1 MFTAIYP
8 ELHRSFP
15 NLDVRPIEMRVRAQQ
30 DAIAKGDIDVG
41 LMTLTQKDQT
51 SDTYYPLKQEE
62 LVLIIPSGHPLAEKA
77 APSGEPLTT
86 LDLTELRYE
95 PFVLM
100 DKTSTLRSSCDLLF
114 EKAGFAPN
122 ILFETNNTSGIARHG
137 AVYSVLR
144 YHSAVLYAGTH
155 RRRCLLFPARTSF
168 LGNCHFLPEK
178 WLLKL
183 RCTGIHSAR
192 TGILG
197 KLSAII
203 LRTNINYFKSWL
215 STVNFTYVSI
225 FAIMPLV
232 IILSLRSQPCNSG
245 FAIASP
251 IFDAYEVSTLQKE
264 V

>member
-1 MFTAIYP
+1 MFTSIYP

-77 APSGEPLTT
+77 APSGEPLAT

-122 ILFETNNTSGIARHG
+122 ILFETNNTSGIAAMVQSTLCCG
-137 AVYSVLR
+137 IIPR
-144 YHSAVLYAGTH
+144 YYT
-155 RRRCLLFPARTSF
+155 
-168 LGNCHFLPEK
+168 LGLTEGVACFSLPE
-178 WLLKL
+178 
-183 RCTGIHSAR
+183 RP
-192 TGILG
+192 
-197 KLSAII
+197 
-203 LRTNINYFKSWL
+203 SWE
-215 STVNFTYVSI
+215 I
-225 FAIMPLV
+225 V
-232 IILSLRSQPCNSG
+232 ISCQKNGYLNSG
-245 FAIASP
+245 AREFIRLAREYWENSAP
-251 IFDAYEVSTLQKE
+251 LF
-264 V
+264 

>member
-1 MFTAIYP
+1 MA
-8 ELHRSFP
+8 
-15 NLDVRPIEMRVRAQQ
+15 A
-30 DAIAKGDIDVG
+30 
-41 LMTLTQKDQT
+41 
-51 SDTYYPLKQEE
+51 
-62 LVLIIPSGHPLAEKA
+62 KA

-122 ILFETNNTSGIARHG
+122 ILFETNNTSGIAAMVQSTLCCG
-137 AVYSVLR
+137 IIPR
-144 YHSAVLYAGTH
+144 YYT
-155 RRRCLLFPARTSF
+155 
-168 LGNCHFLPEK
+168 LGLTEGVACFSLPERPSWEIVISCQK
-178 WLLKL
+178 NGYLNSGA
-183 RCTGIHSAR
+183 RGIHSAR

-245 FAIASP
+245 FANASP
-251 IFDAYEVSTLQKE
+251 HI
-264 V
+264 